1 MTLTSH
7 HSNRTGALED
17 HLLEYLNPFVQ
28 FPSPFGTLFRTN
40 KQGNFV
46 PALFQSDQVPL
57 ILICDFGN
65 AFHDVHRF
73 RGK

>member
-1 MTLTSH
+1 MTITSH

-40 KQGNFV
+40 KQSDFI
-46 PALFQSDQVPL
+46 PALFQSDQVLL